1 LNEGKDFRLEEF
13 RKEELKRGLL
23 LPPISLHCKITLGA
37 AHCGES
43 TSINKEGTFYRHLH
57 QCLNIWHYIYV
68 RDIGKYP
75 KH

>member
-43 TSINKEGTFYRHLH
+43 TSINKEGTF
-57 QCLNIWHYIYV
+57 
-68 RDIGKYP
+68 
-75 KH
+75 